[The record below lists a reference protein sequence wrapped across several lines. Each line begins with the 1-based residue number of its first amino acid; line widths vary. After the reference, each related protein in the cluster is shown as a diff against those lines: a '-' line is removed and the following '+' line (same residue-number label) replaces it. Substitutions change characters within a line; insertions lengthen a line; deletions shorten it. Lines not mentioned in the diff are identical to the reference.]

1 MTNLDAT
8 SEQPDDATMGRS
20 QHLRPGTSGDVR
32 QDRLE
37 EGSSEHW
44 SGVSSGGIDELD
56 VLVALLLMIVL
67 GLILILMS

>member
-1 MTNLDAT
+1 
-8 SEQPDDATMGRS
+8 MGRS
-20 QHLRPGTSGDVR
+20 QHLRPDTSGDVR

-37 EGSSEHW
+37 EGSSEQW
-44 SGVSSGGIDELD
+44 SGVSSGRIDELD

>member
-1 MTNLDAT
+1 
-8 SEQPDDATMGRS
+8 
-20 QHLRPGTSGDVR
+20 VR

-37 EGSSEHW
+37 EGSSEQW
-44 SGVSSGGIDELD
+44 SGVSSGRIDELD